1 MWCLIF
7 FKTSAKYSQ
16 ATVAIFTDFEL
27 LHAPTPVEVLWL
39 SWINICMSEDFEIMD
54 HTCGNV
60 IEKLLAILLD
70 WDQSASTV
78 ELINPSD
85 LQTIITHSAR
95 LTLAVN
101 Q

>member
-1 MWCLIF
+1 MI
-7 FKTSAKYSQ
+7 T
-16 ATVAIFTDFEL
+16 
-27 LHAPTPVEVLWL
+27 PTPVEVLWL
-39 SWINICMSEDFEIMD
+39 SWINICMGEDFEIMD
-54 HTCGNV
+54 RTCGDV

-70 WDQSASTV
+70 CMGPICIYTV

-85 LQTIITHSAR
+85 LKTIIAHSAR